1 MLCLEKKKLRKQKTK
16 KTPTGGQYI
25 MPFFF
30 KNNTSFIHLCEIP
43 TTHILS
49 DLNLFFTK
57 NHVVPSG
64 YLCTKGE
71 EFGTFK
77 QMFIH

>member
-1 MLCLEKKKLRKQKTK
+1 
-16 KTPTGGQYI
+16 

-30 KNNTSFIHLCEIP
+30 KNNTSFIRFCEIP
-43 TTHILS
+43 TIHILS

>member
-1 MLCLEKKKLRKQKTK
+1 MFCLKKIRKQKAK
-16 KTPTGGQYI
+16 KIPAGGQYI
-25 MPFFF
+25 MPLFF
-30 KNNTSFIHLCEIP
+30 KDNTSFIHVCEIP

-57 NHVVPSG
+57 NHVVLSG

-71 EFGTFK
+71 ELGTFK